1 MSRFVAFDV
10 ETPNR
15 VSNTKSD
22 RRKCLSL
29 IWISECAEVLNRSP
43 IRRLINLIVVAQ
55 KKLDFRIY
63 VYTTFDTRMSSG
75 KQKNLQICLGQER
88 SVFRSI
94 RSYPSAPHDGISR
107 AASFSKKSRTA

>member
-63 VYTTFDTRMSSG
+63 VYTTFDIHTFHCLQT
-75 KQKNLQICLGQER
+75 KQLIYKRLLGG
-88 SVFRSI
+88 SVI
-94 RSYPSAPHDGISR
+94 P
-107 AASFSKKSRTA
+107 T